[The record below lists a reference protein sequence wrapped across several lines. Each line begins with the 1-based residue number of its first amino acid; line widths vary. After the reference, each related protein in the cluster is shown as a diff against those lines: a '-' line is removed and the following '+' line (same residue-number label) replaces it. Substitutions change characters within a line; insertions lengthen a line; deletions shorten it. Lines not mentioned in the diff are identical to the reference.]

1 MLFFTG
7 LPPEMDFRGLL
18 AGASLLVNTG
28 AVMPRAFLISSLW
41 RNVINEG
48 KIFTHDRRATMSKKK
63 PEITFKYV
71 FNYGYNPSYVNGAQG
86 GFSPR
91 GEMVINF
98 YLERQPLPES
108 ISHEITPEGAIG
120 SETAVTPVDLAQSMV
135 RYIDTG
141 VVMNYENA
149 RVFHAWLGD
158 KLREVEEMNKA
169 RSAFESAPAAGQ
181 A

>member
-1 MLFFTG
+1 
-7 LPPEMDFRGLL
+7 
-18 AGASLLVNTG
+18 
-28 AVMPRAFLISSLW
+28 
-41 RNVINEG
+41 
-48 KIFTHDRRATMSKKK
+48 MSQKK

-71 FNYGYNPSYVNGAQG
+71 FNYGFNPSYVNGAQG

-120 SETAVTPVDLAQSMV
+120 KETAVVPKDLAQSMV
-135 RYIDTG
+135 RYIDSG
-141 VVMNYENA
+141 VVMSYENA

-158 KLREVEEMNKA
+158 KLREVEELNKA
-169 RSAFESAPAAGQ
+169 RTDFESAPAAGQ

>member
-1 MLFFTG
+1 
-7 LPPEMDFRGLL
+7 
-18 AGASLLVNTG
+18 
-28 AVMPRAFLISSLW
+28 
-41 RNVINEG
+41 
-48 KIFTHDRRATMSKKK
+48 MSNQK

-91 GEMVINF
+91 GELVINF
-98 YLERQPLPES
+98 YLERQPLPEA
-108 ISHEITPEGAIG
+108 ISHEITAQGAIG
-120 SETAVTPVDLAQSMV
+120 RETNVEPADLASSMV

-149 RVFHAWLGD
+149 KVFHAWMGE
-158 KLREVEEMNKA
+158 KLREVEELQKA
-169 RSAFESAPAAGQ
+169 RSAFENAPVAGQ

>member
-1 MLFFTG
+1 MT
-7 LPPEMDFRGLL
+7 
-18 AGASLLVNTG
+18 
-28 AVMPRAFLISSLW
+28 
-41 RNVINEG
+41 
-48 KIFTHDRRATMSKKK
+48 KKK

-120 SETAVTPVDLAQSMV
+120 NETAVTPADLAQSMV

-169 RSAFESAPAAGQ
+169 RTAFESAPAAGQ

>member
-1 MLFFTG
+1 
-7 LPPEMDFRGLL
+7 
-18 AGASLLVNTG
+18 
-28 AVMPRAFLISSLW
+28 
-41 RNVINEG
+41 
-48 KIFTHDRRATMSKKK
+48 MSHKK

-108 ISHEITPEGAIG
+108 ISHEITPTGAIG
-120 SETAVTPVDLAQSMV
+120 RETAVEPEDLPNSMV
-135 RYIDTG
+135 RFIDTG
-141 VVMNYENA
+141 VVMSYENA
-149 RVFHAWLGD
+149 KIFHAWMGE
-158 KLREVEEMNKA
+158 KLREVEEMHQA
-169 RSAFESAPAAGQ
+169 RTAFENSPAAGQ